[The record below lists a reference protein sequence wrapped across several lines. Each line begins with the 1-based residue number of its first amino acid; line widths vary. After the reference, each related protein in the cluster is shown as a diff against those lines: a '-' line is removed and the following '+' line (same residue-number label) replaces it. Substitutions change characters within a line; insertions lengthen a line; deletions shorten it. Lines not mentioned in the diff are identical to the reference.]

1 MNTSTYIGDGKKYH
15 RALVIA
21 AVLFAS
27 YAYFFE
33 GGGWNQNSRFD
44 VMRAVVEQHTLT
56 IDAYHGNTG
65 DKAFSR
71 GHYYSDKA
79 PGVAFLAVPFVAA
92 FRPVLR
98 AFGVDPTSIRGL
110 VALAYVATVGAVAL
124 PAALGAG
131 CLFLIALRLGATVN
145 GASFAAVSLGLATPY
160 WANSS
165 MLFGHTLAGACLTFS
180 FAAAVAL
187 RETGSAKRDLL
198 LGLVAG
204 LAAGWATVTEY
215 PAAPASAVVALLV
228 LVEVWPDGWRRRSR
242 VAAGVAAGAISC
254 VAVLMAYQ
262 YYAFNSP
269 FDPGYSHYPP
279 GVFPRM
285 QTGFHGLT
293 YPHLGVILRIFL
305 SRYSGLLLLA
315 PVIVAAPF
323 GLWLL
328 WKKSST
334 RNCAVAGAIIA
345 TYYISFNASFVDWK
359 GGASYG
365 PRYMLAG
372 LPMLCIGLAP
382 AWDGARRFWRGL
394 LIGLAAVGTTLSLAA
409 VSTNPIVWDHD
420 YPYPMFQTMLPSF
433 WAGRLS
439 SCPTSVVLADN
450 IKVHEAFNLGEL
462 AGLHGL
468 LSLIPLIVFWC
479 LGVLVFTSIG
489 QPSQED
495 SVTQLQRSPLL

>member
-1 MNTSTYIGDGKKYH
+1 MNTSTYICDGKKYQ

-44 VMRAVVEQHTLT
+44 LMRAVVEQHTLT

-65 DKAFSR
+65 DKAFFR
-71 GHYYSDKA
+71 GHYYSEKA

-92 FRPVLR
+92 IRPALR

-110 VALAYVATVGAVAL
+110 VALAYVATVSAVAL

-198 LGLVAG
+198 LGLAAG
-204 LAAGWATVTEY
+204 LAAGWATGAED
-215 PAAPASAVVALLV
+215 PAAPPSGVVALLV

-254 VAVLMAYQ
+254 VVVLMVYQ
-262 YYAFNSP
+262 YHAFN
-269 FDPGYSHYPP
+269 
-279 GVFPRM
+279 
-285 QTGFHGLT
+285 
-293 YPHLGVILRIFL
+293 
-305 SRYSGLLLLA
+305 
-315 PVIVAAPF
+315 
-323 GLWLL
+323 
-328 WKKSST
+328 
-334 RNCAVAGAIIA
+334 
-345 TYYISFNASFVDWK
+345 
-359 GGASYG
+359 
-365 PRYMLAG
+365 
-372 LPMLCIGLAP
+372 
-382 AWDGARRFWRGL
+382 
-394 LIGLAAVGTTLSLAA
+394 
-409 VSTNPIVWDHD
+409 
-420 YPYPMFQTMLPSF
+420 
-433 WAGRLS
+433 
-439 SCPTSVVLADN
+439 
-450 IKVHEAFNLGEL
+450 
-462 AGLHGL
+462 
-468 LSLIPLIVFWC
+468 
-479 LGVLVFTSIG
+479 
-489 QPSQED
+489 
-495 SVTQLQRSPLL
+495 